1 MRPHCKKNWRGYVL
15 PLLGLTSAVFLTACG
30 NSLREE
36 FDLGLA
42 TKAAEEAAKP
52 APTANP
58 SGPKLP
64 DLPANIKTCL
74 LKQACVKD
82 GVAKGECKT
91 ADGIVIEHVQN
102 EKEKQ
107 TCARATIE
115 WYRKQ
120 QVIQAAADKDRH
132 PASGK
137 AAKKADWP

>member
-1 MRPHCKKNWRGYVL
+1 MRRHWKRILHSCAL
-15 PLLGLTSAVFLTACG
+15 PLLMLTSAV
-30 NSLREE
+30 SLQGCESWREE
-36 FDLGLA
+36 FQLGEA
-42 TKAAEEAAKP
+42 TKAAEAAVKP
-52 APTANP
+52 APTASP

-64 DLPANIKTCL
+64 DLPATIKTCL

-91 ADGIVIEHVQN
+91 ADGIVIEHVQS

-107 TCARATIE
+107 SCARSMID

-120 QVIQAAADKDRH
+120 QVIQANAEKDRH